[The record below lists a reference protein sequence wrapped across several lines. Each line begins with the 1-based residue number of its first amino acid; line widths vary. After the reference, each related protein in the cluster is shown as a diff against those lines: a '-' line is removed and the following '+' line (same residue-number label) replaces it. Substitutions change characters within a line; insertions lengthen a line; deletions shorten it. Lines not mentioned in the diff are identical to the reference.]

1 MLSRGD
7 LQIFCKQT
15 EPDFG
20 DIRRVVLSVHGIG
33 GSTEDPIQTSIAEEM
48 EIFSSA
54 IIRFDFPVHGRSPMT
69 DEWFTLQNCKTSLLA
84 AAE

>member
-33 GSTEDPIQTSIAEEM
+33 GSTEDPIQSSIAE
-48 EIFSSA
+48 
-54 IIRFDFPVHGRSPMT
+54 
-69 DEWFTLQNCKTSLLA
+69 
-84 AAE
+84 